1 MGRHRVYLGLGSN
14 LGDRELNLLEA
25 VERLRLLG
33 DVVKVSR
40 PYETDPVGYVD
51 QPKFLNAALRLETDL
66 DPWALLGRLKAIEA
80 DLGRVETVRFGPR
93 TVDLDILTYDDLVI
107 SDPGLTIPHPRLA
120 ERAFVLV
127 PLAEIAPDLVI
138 PGLGLTVRELARR
151 VDGAGVR
158 PARWELAG
166 LLGRDLQAG
175 APEVPIPLSWV
186 GVGDL
191 ERVVLFDTPVGRV
204 YCPVRVWLGV
214 RLGAG
219 RRGVH
224 ASRFGEALDDT
235 LKGAAGGLSPDA
247 LAAALAAEVA
257 RRQEAEAGHARL
269 TVRYPLSAGAFGTV
283 TAEARFRGGRLRTG
297 LGVEVVGMTVCPC
310 GLELV
315 GQYSRRRLGAAG
327 SSGADDLVNLL
338 PLASHAQRGRLSLF
352 LGAEGLPAPERL
364 ADLAQAALS
373 AETADTLKRPEEL
386 LTILKGHR
394 RARFAEDVVRDLLA
408 RVGRELVDLPD
419 SAYVE
424 VRLVNEESIHPHD
437 ITVTWAG
444 TMGALRGG
452 VLGSVSRE
460 SWFDGADDV

>member
-257 RRQEAEAGHARL
+257 RRQEAEAGHVRL